1 MAKIRSNSIGVYIS
15 DSSTPNTDPLS
26 GATFGDQAAES
37 DTFALI
43 AAATSG
49 SFSGSLE
56 VIDATTKDND
66 GQREILPGGLT
77 WSMSVEGMIET
88 GLAST
93 VKSNVDLF
101 DLWKAKTLI
110 RLAWT
115 GGTDGDVMYYGNAYI
130 TTLEESAGLNEVAT
144 FSATFEGDGD
154 IVKAIVD
161 DTNATWNNNDD

>member
-1 MAKIRSNSIGVYIS
+1 MGKIRSNSIGVYIS
-15 DSSTPNTDPLS
+15 DTTSPNTDPLT
-26 GATFGDQAAES
+26 GATFGDDAGES

-49 SFSGSLE
+49 TWSGSLE

-77 WSMSVEGMIET
+77 WTMSVEGMIET
-88 GLAST
+88 GLATS

-101 DLWKAKTLI
+101 DLWKAKTKI
-110 RLAWT
+110 RIAWT
-115 GGTDGDVMYYGNAYI
+115 GGSDGDVMYYGNAYI
-130 TTLEESAGLNEVAT
+130 TQLEENAGLNEVAT

-161 DTNATWNNNDD
+161 TSAATFDDNND